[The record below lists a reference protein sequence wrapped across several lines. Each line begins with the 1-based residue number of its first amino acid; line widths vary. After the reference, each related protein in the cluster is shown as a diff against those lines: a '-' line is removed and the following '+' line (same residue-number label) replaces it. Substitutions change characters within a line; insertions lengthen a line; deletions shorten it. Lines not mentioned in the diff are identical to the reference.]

1 MAALTVSI
9 SERSVVLG
17 EHVIPGR
24 WLRDHGDDI
33 DSLNPDS
40 KQRLTDTFGIDPQIA
55 PAAVHVDGAWL
66 SVDWSDGVRT
76 GHDLGRLLAVASSRR
91 SLWPRTGAGFTLPA
105 GVDLWDSPAEATWF
119 DFGVL
124 SDDAAWTEALDHLR
138 RFGWAAFD
146 GAELGEESTMRLAER
161 IGYPR
166 ASIFGTVWNM
176 NSGSFEHQDSAYES
190 FALDVHTD
198 GTYSHDGPG
207 TIVFAQQLKTGEG
220 GDSVLVDGF
229 AAARDFQAQNPEA
242 ADLLTR
248 YAVTAHYVEPGVHL
262 VA

>member
-1 MAALTVSI
+1 MAALAVSI

-66 SVDWSDGVRT
+66 FVDWSDGVRT
-76 GHDLGRLLAVASSRR
+76 GHDLDRLMAVASSRR
-91 SLWPRTGAGFTLPA
+91 SLWPRTGSGFTLPV

-124 SDDAAWTEALDHLR
+124 DDDAAWTEALDHLR

-146 GAELGEESTMRLAER
+146 GAELGEESTIRLAER

-176 NSGSFEHQDSAYES
+176 NSGSFEHQ
-190 FALDVHTD
+190 
-198 GTYSHDGPG
+198 G
-207 TIVFAQQLKTGEG
+207 I
-220 GDSVLVDGF
+220 
-229 AAARDFQAQNPEA
+229 ARYPRLRPE
-242 ADLLTR
+242 R
-248 YAVTAHYVEPGVHL
+248 TAGW
-262 VA
+262 